1 MSSKV
6 SMRHEA
12 TLVNISPQPLDL
24 PADLSPDEVW
34 EKTREFVQTSLVLSY
49 AYRHRRPIQTSKFVS
64 LEEYTE
70 LAEAKV
76 SELEQLLSTVCAL
89 DGTSGLDSLGIRSHI
104 RVREGTRLHSL
115 GMVAEIRLRA
125 ALAKAHQ
132 ALLCLRALDAQ
143 AIAAEVELNR
153 FLAEALPLPEF
164 RAARNGTSRMTYK
177 RSVEL
182 FLSFFKL
189 ESIRYINGCF
199 GLSVAGN
206 KEVLKAALQ
215 KHLEENDRRLEEL
228 IATFCPL
235 SEYDDLDEELR
246 RANMSDIDDDEELR
260 RANLSDIDHDE
271 ELRGASMSDNDDD
284 EELRRANMSDG
295 D

>member
-1 MSSKV
+1 M
-6 SMRHEA
+6 
-12 TLVNISPQPLDL
+12 
-24 PADLSPDEVW
+24 
-34 EKTREFVQTSLVLSY
+34 
-49 AYRHRRPIQTSKFVS
+49 
-64 LEEYTE
+64 
-70 LAEAKV
+70 
-76 SELEQLLSTVCAL
+76 
-89 DGTSGLDSLGIRSHI
+89 
-104 RVREGTRLHSL
+104 
-115 GMVAEIRLRA
+115 
-125 ALAKAHQ
+125 
-132 ALLCLRALDAQ
+132 
-143 AIAAEVELNR
+143 
-153 FLAEALPLPEF
+153 PLPEF